1 MWPGCIYAAV
11 RDVRV
16 SKSALPLEPVFPGA
30 HSGDTLT
37 DAARQRGS
45 CQGSKQRPQPLCCP
59 RLDGT
64 VPGNSLLN
72 LRVAVA

>member
-30 HSGDTLT
+30 HSGGTLT

-45 CQGSKQRPQPLCCP
+45 CQGSKQRLSP
-59 RLDGT
+59 
-64 VPGNSLLN
+64 PGRHRAREQFVEFARGCSLSFT
-72 LRVAVA
+72 